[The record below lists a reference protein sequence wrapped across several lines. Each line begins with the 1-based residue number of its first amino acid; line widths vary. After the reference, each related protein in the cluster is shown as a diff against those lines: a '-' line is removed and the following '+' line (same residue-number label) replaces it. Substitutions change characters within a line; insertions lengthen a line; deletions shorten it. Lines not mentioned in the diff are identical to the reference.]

1 MSPHPR
7 ARTARPPALSAASLS
22 APQPAPGAREGR
34 ARGCPL
40 CPAAALPGCPT
51 RRTTRCLPFPT
62 FLPPAVLPVYSTG
75 KGLEASGVSQD
86 SLMKYTLSN
95 IQQGSSVLWCA
106 AATCHASA
114 HLPAPPGLPPGP
126 ARAYPHARTP
136 CSACSAG

>member
-1 MSPHPR
+1 MPHGHVISR
-7 ARTARPPALSAASLS
+7 CAQEIKQVTLLS
-22 APQPAPGAREGR
+22 AP
-34 ARGCPL
+34 
-40 CPAAALPGCPT
+40 
-51 RRTTRCLPFPT
+51 FSPT

-106 AATCHASA
+106 AAKCHASA
-114 HLPAPPGLPPGP
+114 HLPAPPGLPSGP